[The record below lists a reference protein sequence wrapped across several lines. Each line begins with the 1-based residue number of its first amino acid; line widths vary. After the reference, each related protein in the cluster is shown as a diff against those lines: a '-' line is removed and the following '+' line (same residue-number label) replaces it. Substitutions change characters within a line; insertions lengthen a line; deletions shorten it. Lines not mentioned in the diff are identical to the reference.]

1 MTLFLRPLAGTAILF
16 ARRGASAHARENT
29 LESFALAVRLGA
41 TGLHSDVWVTAD
53 GEAVL
58 DRNGVVGSRI
68 RRRPISEVRRGQLPA
83 HVLSVAELY
92 EACGTDLPLSL
103 DVKDPGAIEPTL
115 GAARSVNGIDGLW
128 LCHPDHRQLEQWRV
142 LDPDV
147 HLIDST
153 RLRHLREG
161 PERRAADLRNLGV
174 DGISLHHSDWNGGLT
189 TLFHRFGR
197 VAWGSDAQHE
207 RTIVDL
213 LRTGVDAVFS
223 DHCDHLTEAAAIVA
237 RD

>member
-1 MTLFLRPLAGTAILF
+1 VSPFLRPLAGSAILF
-16 ARRGASAHARENT
+16 AHRGASAHAPENT
-29 LESFALAVRLGA
+29 LESFGLAVRLGA
-41 TGLHSDVWVTAD
+41 TGLESDVWVTAD

-58 DRNGVVGSRI
+58 DRSGFVGSRI
-68 RRRPISEVRRGQLPA
+68 RRRPISQVRRDQLPS
-83 HVLSVAELY
+83 HVPSLAELY
-92 EACGTDLPLSL
+92 EVCGTALPLSL
-103 DVKDPGAIEPTL
+103 DVKDPGAL
-115 GAARSVNGIDGLW
+115 GPALQAARAVDATDGLW
-128 LCHPDHRQLEQWRV
+128 LCHPDHHQLARWRA

-161 PERRAADLRNLGV
+161 PERRAADLRNLGIE
-174 DGISLHHSDWNGGLT
+174 GINLHHSDWNGGLT

-197 VAWGSDAQHE
+197 LAWGWDAQHE

-223 DHCDHLTEAAAIVA
+223 DHCDHLTGAAAIVA

>member
-1 MTLFLRPLAGTAILF
+1 MF
-16 ARRGASAHARENT
+16 AHRGASAHAPENT
-29 LESFALAVRLGA
+29 LESFGLAVRLGA
-41 TGLHSDVWVTAD
+41 TGLASEVWATAD

-58 DRNGVVGSRI
+58 DRGGTVGSRL
-68 RRRPISEVRRGQLPA
+68 RRRPISEVRRDQLPA
-83 HVLSVAELY
+83 HVPSLAELY
-92 EACGTDLPLSL
+92 EVCGTALSISL
-103 DVKDPGAIEPTL
+103 DVKNAEAVEPAL
-115 GAARSVNGIDGLW
+115 RAARSVNAIDGLW
-128 LCHPDHRQLEQWRV
+128 LCHPGHPQLERWRG

-213 LRTGVDAVFS
+213 LRTGVDGVLS
-223 DHCDHLTEAAAIVA
+223 GRCDHLTEAAAIVA